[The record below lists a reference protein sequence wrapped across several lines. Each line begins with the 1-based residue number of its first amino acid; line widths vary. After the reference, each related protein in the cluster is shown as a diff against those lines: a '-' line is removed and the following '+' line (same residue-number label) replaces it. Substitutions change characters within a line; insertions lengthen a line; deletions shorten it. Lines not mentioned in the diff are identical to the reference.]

1 MRKLTLRTLVL
12 LLLPFAS
19 AFADKPTCVRNYVG
33 TDGKYACDVFSNSY
47 TWVYPYDAQI
57 KKVCTR
63 IYSPVMCDTAPKEY
77 NEVEA
82 LDGTTIC
89 VLNNNQP
96 PVANLCDSL
105 PRFYQYIFDEAP

>member
-1 MRKLTLRTLVL
+1 MRKLKLWSLVL
-12 LLLPFAS
+12 FAVPLAS
-19 AFADKPTCVRNYVG
+19 AFADKPTCVRNYAG
-33 TDGKYACDVFSNSY
+33 TDGKYACDVYSNSY
-47 TWVYPYDAQI
+47 TWVYPADAAI

-89 VLNNNQP
+89 ILNHNQP
-96 PVANLCDSL
+96 PVSNLCDSL
-105 PRFYQYIFDEAP
+105 PRFYNYILDESP